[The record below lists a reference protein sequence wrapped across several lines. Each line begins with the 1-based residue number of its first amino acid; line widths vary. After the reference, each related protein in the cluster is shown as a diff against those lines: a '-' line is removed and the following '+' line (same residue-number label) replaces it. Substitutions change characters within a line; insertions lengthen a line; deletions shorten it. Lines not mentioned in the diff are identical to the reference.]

1 MHSVYH
7 SNVSKVDRMNVAAQL
22 LDWGIDGIIT
32 DYPAQVRRLVE
43 QSGRPVAPQF
53 SEKLVMSCLKKHV
66 QTS

>member
-1 MHSVYH
+1 
-7 SNVSKVDRMNVAAQL
+7 MNVAAQL